1 MEIIG
6 LRIDMQD
13 TFCLTLLI
21 HACDKGHGWL
31 FGGNGNVCEG
41 GQKSTA
47 CHFDCL
53 KEEVVGHRNT
63 EWPKNASKSKPPWPR
78 SLI

>member
-53 KEEVVGHRNT
+53 KRRWWDTGTLNGLKMRQSQSHLGQE
-63 EWPKNASKSKPPWPR
+63 A
-78 SLI
+78 